1 MPHLD
6 GFGLTAA
13 IRQAEPQGT
22 HLPIIAITANA
33 MQGEAQRCRERGM
46 DDYLSKPLRMQE
58 LAAMLEKWLPEPVDC
73 HVAHA
78 PRDDEV
84 ESHKETEPVIA
95 REAQQSMAT
104 EVPAPDFPHWNPAT
118 LTELVGD
125 NPGVHKRLLEKKQ
138 VAAIIAAAGSDDSTA
153 LADVA
158 HPLKSSARSVG
169 ALRLGELCQRLETA
183 GRAGDVLT
191 CRSLTDG
198 LAAAFAGVAAE
209 IDGRSGL

>member
-13 IRQAEPQGT
+13 IRQMEPQDT

-46 DDYLSKPLRMQE
+46 DDYLSKPLRMDE
-58 LAAMLEKWLPEPVDC
+58 LAPMLEKWLPQPELKVSPGGPEPTAVRFDAAVDT
-73 HVAHA
+73 AL
-78 PRDDEV
+78 PIW
-84 ESHKETEPVIA
+84 S
-95 REAQQSMAT
+95 
-104 EVPAPDFPHWNPAT
+104 PAT
-118 LTELVGD
+118 LTGLVGD
-125 NPGVHKRLLEKKQ
+125 NPAMHRRLLEKFLTNAEKQ
-138 VAAIIAAAGSDDSTA
+138 VAAIIAAAGSDDCTA

-183 GRAGDVLT
+183 GRAGDVST

-209 IDGRSGL
+209 IVGRSGL

>member
-1 MPHLD
+1 MANCGIHTSAD
-6 GFGLTAA
+6 T
-13 IRQAEPQGT
+13 R
-22 HLPIIAITANA
+22 LPIIAVTANA

-46 DDYLSKPLRMQE
+46 DDYLSKPLRMNE
-58 LAAMLEKWLPEPVDC
+58 LRDKLDKWLSASASESEPEPVL
-73 HVAHA
+73 A
-78 PRDDEV
+78 PVRPELVQGGGRIEDAVVDNL
-84 ESHKETEPVIA
+84 
-95 REAQQSMAT
+95 
-104 EVPAPDFPHWNPAT
+104 FPIWNPAT

-125 NPGVHKRLLEKKQ
+125 NPAMHRRLLEKFLTNAEKQ
-138 VAAIIAAAGSDDSTA
+138 VAAIIAAAESDDCTA

-183 GRAGDVLT
+183 GRAGDVST

-209 IDGRSGL
+209 IVGRSGL